1 MPWTQF
7 DARNQL
13 YNENTSVSQ
22 LEPWKETGQPPSFV
36 IDAIDNIE
44 SKVALLAYCHANAL
58 PVISSMGAGCK
69 SDPTRVF
76 IGDISASTDDPLSR
90 STRRRL
96 RLKSRANSTAVIA
109 ASATTPPAETPG
121 TLARVVQHM
130 ASSATLLFWNW
141 GICRGG
147 RNAFQKLCTCLPHLR
162 LVRRWLLQRCRCR
175 RHLCCCYWLMLR
187 SAAQALPSAQPPP
200 RSPWT

>member
-44 SKVALLAYCHANAL
+44 SKVALLAYCHANSL

-96 RLKSRANSTAVIA
+96 RLKGVKSGI
-109 ASATTPPAETPG
+109 P
-121 TLARVVQHM
+121 VV
-130 ASSATLLFWNW
+130 F
-141 GICRGG
+141 
-147 RNAFQKLCTCLPHLR
+147 
-162 LVRRWLLQRCRCR
+162 
-175 RHLCCCYWLMLR
+175 
-187 SAAQALPSAQPPP
+187 SAAKVD
-200 RSPWT
+200 RGIN